1 MDIDSAQFRY
11 CAVRRVNHEKHEYLG
26 ENETKFENISTH
38 YSVAKADSNYEKTVW
53 KSRLTVPLK
62 RILKSHMIPRSMIL
76 RRAWLD
82 ESETKNETKNENI
95 LTQWLM
101 DQAGSNNEKNW
112 GSKISWDFPFKVN
125 SKY

>member
-1 MDIDSAQFRY
+1 
-11 CAVRRVNHEKHEYLG
+11 
-26 ENETKFENISTH
+26 
-38 YSVAKADSNYEKTVW
+38 
-53 KSRLTVPLK
+53 
-62 RILKSHMIPRSMIL
+62 MIPRSMIL